1 MTSDYLAELGFLA
14 RQLRFQG
21 ELDSSLGLL
30 SSRAPDLSQL
40 SLPPI
45 NLPQSTNSAP
55 PVHRERPQRDAP
67 QHSNRPR
74 QSLSSNRFE
83 SKRPEQRPV
92 KKAPVT
98 SRPQSRDQVA
108 GDAIVAPNNETEEE
122 LAARREIGQKAL
134 AELFSRMDG
143 CTKCPLHE
151 GRNRLVFGQGDA
163 AAEIAFIG
171 EGPGYQED
179 KQGLAFCGPSG
190 DLLSKMLKAMGLD
203 RRDVF
208 IANVVKCRPPNNR
221 NPEPKEMA
229 TCLPFLGEQ
238 LEIVR
243 PRCIVALGKTAGIGL
258 GLLRPEESLG
268 RNRGFQHRWRG
279 IRVMLTYHPAYLL
292 RNPSAKRLAW
302 HDLKQVM
309 PYLRRREGG
318 AA

>member
-30 SSRAPDLSQL
+30 ASRVPSLSDL

-45 NLPQSTNSAP
+45 SLPEPARS
-55 PVHRERPQRDAP
+55 RPRGP
-67 QHSNRPR
+67 EPRVPERPR

-83 SKRPEQRPV
+83 SKRPEQRAPKKTPAPAVRHESQPV
-92 KKAPVT
+92 GGAP
-98 SRPQSRDQVA
+98 
-108 GDAIVAPNNETEEE
+108 IIAPSSETEEE
-122 LAARREIGQKAL
+122 LAARRAVGQKAL
-134 AELFSRMDG
+134 AALFNKMDG
-143 CTKCPLHE
+143 CALCPLHK

-243 PRCIVALGKTAGIGL
+243 PRCIVALGKTAGVGL